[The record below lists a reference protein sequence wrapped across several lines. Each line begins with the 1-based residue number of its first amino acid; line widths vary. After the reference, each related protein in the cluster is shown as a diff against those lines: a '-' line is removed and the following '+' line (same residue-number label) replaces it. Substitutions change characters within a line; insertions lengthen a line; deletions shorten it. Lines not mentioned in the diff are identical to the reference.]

1 MEGGRKEERRR
12 GKEVGEIETRY
23 RGSMVAFVDMG
34 WATNKGGVCANTW
47 TFACPVCFVCL
58 FYVYL
63 LRVFPFP
70 SP

>member
-1 MEGGRKEERRR
+1 
-12 GKEVGEIETRY
+12 
-23 RGSMVAFVDMG
+23 MVAFVDMG